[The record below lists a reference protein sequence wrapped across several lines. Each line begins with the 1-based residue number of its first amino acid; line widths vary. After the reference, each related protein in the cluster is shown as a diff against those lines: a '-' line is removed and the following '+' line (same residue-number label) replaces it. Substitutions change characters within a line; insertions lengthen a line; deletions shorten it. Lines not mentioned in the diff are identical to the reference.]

1 MLSTVTEETNLIA
14 HAKPKEY
21 KECLEM
27 LEEPPVH
34 FDCKR
39 HCPYRTSDGK
49 YTDSAEEAFLSFKK

>member
-1 MLSTVTEETNLIA
+1 MKNNYDFSLCQNIFI
-14 HAKPKEY
+14 KEDN
-21 KECLEM
+21 EQ
-27 LEEPPVH
+27 EEPPVH